1 MPNQPEYVLY
11 IVSDLLEGRGGIQS
25 VVMSIFENM
34 DRSRVQIDFVVHQG
48 YASSFVPFVKEKG
61 NRVYQAPQFKKVG
74 PLAYIRWWNR
84 FFKEHPEY
92 KIVHGHMK
100 AYISLYL
107 LIAKL
112 HGCTTIAH
120 SHIAYPQL
128 SFFKK
133 YAEKLALYPLRWV
146 ADYHCACSIQAG
158 EYLYGKNISKKPSF
172 RLIPNARNT
181 KIFVYDEEKRHLMRK
196 ELNLTDKFVIGH
208 AGRFDNQKNH
218 VFLIKIFEGIYKKN
232 STARLLLLG
241 DGHLREKIQQQVNQL
256 GLTDA
261 VIFTGVVPNPQ
272 DYYQAM
278 DVFLFPSLFEGLG
291 MVLTEAQIAG
301 LPCVFSANLPQE
313 IEVAPELCH
322 RISLEESAE
331 KWAEVTL
338 AQAGV
343 KRVSRDKEAAEK
355 GFEITELATNLAEFY
370 ITQANKKKV
379 SK

>member
-34 DRSRVQIDFVVHQG
+34 DRSRVQIDFVVHQD
-48 YASSFVPFVKEKG
+48 YAPSFVPFVKGKG
-61 NRVYQAPQFKKVG
+61 SRVYQAPQFKKVG
-74 PLAYIRWWNR
+74 PLAYISWWNR
-84 FFKEHPEY
+84 FFTKHPEY

-112 HGCTTIAH
+112 HGRITIAH
-120 SHIAYPQL
+120 SHAMTNKQKSWRGIIHHL
-128 SFFKK
+128 
-133 YAEKLALYPLRWV
+133 AESPLRWV
-146 ADYHCACSIQAG
+146 ADYHFACSVDAG
-158 EYLYGKNISKKPSF
+158 KSLFGRQIVAKRSF
-172 RLIPNARNT
+172 RFVPNARNT
-181 KIFVYDEEKRHLMRK
+181 PQFVFNKKIRQNVRQQLKFE
-196 ELNLTDKFVIGH
+196 NNFVIGYV
-208 AGRFDNQKNH
+208 GRLSKEKNLLFLVD
-218 VFLIKIFEGIYKKN
+218 VFAEVYTR
-232 STARLLLLG
+232 SRTARLLIVG
-241 DGHLREKIQQQVNQL
+241 DGSLKRDLVTKIQSL
-256 GLTDA
+256 GLSS
-261 VIFTGVVPNPQ
+261 VVVMVGLVPNPQ

-313 IEVAPELCH
+313 IEIAPKLCH

-355 GFEITELATNLAEFY
+355 GFEITTLAKKLEDFY
-370 ITQANKKKV
+370 IQVTK
-379 SK
+379 